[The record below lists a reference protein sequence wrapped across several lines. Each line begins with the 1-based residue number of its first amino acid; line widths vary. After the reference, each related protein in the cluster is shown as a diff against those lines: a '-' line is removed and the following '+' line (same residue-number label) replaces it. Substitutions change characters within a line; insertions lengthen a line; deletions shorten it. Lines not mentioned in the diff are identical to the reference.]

1 MTRYAKAPWPS
12 LGPSLVIGLAAAV
25 FTATALA
32 APSVVRLRVETD
44 GSVDLGDS
52 HFIDEGDLQTALKI
66 LAHQQPRPE
75 VHIVTDPSVSSEKVG
90 RVILL
95 MQKAGL
101 ANRVGSLTAPPK

>member
-1 MTRYAKAPWPS
+1 MTRYAKALWPN
-12 LGPSLVIGLAAAV
+12 LVIGLAAAV
-25 FTATALA
+25 FMATALA

-75 VHIVTDPSVSSEKVG
+75 VHIVTDQSVSPEKVG

>member
-1 MTRYAKAPWPS
+1 MTRYAKALW
-12 LGPSLVIGLAAAV
+12 PSLVIGLAAAV
-25 FTATALA
+25 FMATAMA
-32 APSVVRLRVETD
+32 APSIVRLRVESD

-52 HFIDEGDLQTALKI
+52 HFIDESDLQTALKI

-75 VHIVTDPSVSSEKVG
+75 VHIVTDQSVSSERVG

-101 ANRVGSLTAPPK
+101 ANRVGFLTVPPK